1 MGMGMSD
8 IFFQLSEVLK
18 DRRKANPNSS
28 YVASLHEMG
37 LDKILEKIGEESTE
51 LIISA
56 KNNDSDQSREEVVG
70 EVADLWF
77 HCMILLSHLDGDVAE
92 VIDCLQERFGISGL
106 EEKAS
111 RKNEI

>member
-1 MGMGMSD
+1 MGMKMSD
-8 IFFQLSEVLK
+8 IFFQLSEVLRH
-18 DRRKANPNSS
+18 RRNANPNSS

-77 HCMILLSHLDGDVAE
+77 HCMILLSHLDGDIAE
-92 VIDCLQERFGISGL
+92 VIDCLQERFGVSGL

-111 RKNEI
+111 RKK

>member
-1 MGMGMSD
+1 MGMKMSD
-8 IFFQLSEVLK
+8 IFVQLSEVLR
-18 DRRKANPNSS
+18 DRREANPNSS

-77 HCMILLSHLDGDVAE
+77 HCMMLLSHLDGDVTE
-92 VIDCLQERFGISGL
+92 VIDCMQERFGVSGL

-111 RKNEI
+111 RKK

>member
-8 IFFQLSEVLK
+8 IFFQLGDVLK
-18 DRRKANPNSS
+18 DRRNANPNSS

-56 KNNDSDQSREEVVG
+56 KNSNSNPNRAKVVG
-70 EVADLWF
+70 EMADLWF
-77 HCMILLSHLDGDVAE
+77 HCMVLLSHLDGDVTE
-92 VIDCLQERFGISGL
+92 VLDCLHERFNVSGL
-106 EEKAS
+106 DEKAS
-111 RKNEI
+111 RKK

>member
-1 MGMGMSD
+1 MGMKMSD
-8 IFFQLSEVLK
+8 ILMQLSKVLN
-18 DRRKANPNSS
+18 DRHKASPKSS
-28 YVASLHEMG
+28 YVASLHELG

-56 KNNDSDQSREEVVG
+56 KNSNSSSNRAKVVG

-77 HCMILLSHLDGDVAE
+77 HCMVLLSHLDGDVTD
-92 VIDCLQERFGISGL
+92 VLDCLQERFGVSGM

-111 RKNEI
+111 RRT

>member
-1 MGMGMSD
+1 MGMEMSD
-8 IFFQLSEVLK
+8 IFFQLSEVLR
-18 DRRKANPNSS
+18 DRRNANPNSS
-28 YVASLHEMG
+28 YVASLNEMG

-56 KNNDSDQSREEVVG
+56 KNNDSDQNREEVVG

-77 HCMILLSHLDGDVAE
+77 HCMILLSHLDGDVVE